1 MFLMKFDYHSLYYE
15 NLIINI
21 SGIDQ
26 SKFEMHTAV
35 KANVDLI
42 LHHRKKVRNFLAFLI
57 FLY

>member
-1 MFLMKFDYHSLYYE
+1 MKFDYHSLYYE

-26 SKFEMHTAV
+26 SKFEMHMAV